1 MRRVDV
7 ARSTRQISRE
17 RERVA
22 KLEKGGMRDRR
33 GGGIGTEDGSKNFQ
47 CLREGSES

>member
-1 MRRVDV
+1 MRRVDG
-7 ARSTRQISRE
+7 ARSTRQTL

-33 GGGIGTEDGSKNFQ
+33 GGE
-47 CLREGSES
+47 